1 MSYLKSYV
9 DSLNNSGLQQSV
21 LATSSA
27 VYANVLK
34 HFDCRVS
41 STGLLLG
48 NVQSGKTGQML
59 GIMSKLADEGYLLFV
74 LLTTDNVDLQ
84 RQTYNR
90 VSTSLPL
97 FNVLTE
103 RDEDKFRTLNQS
115 HPLVIVLKKNAR
127 VLKKWRDLLVASD
140 TFRGLPL
147 VIFDDEGDAASLNT
161 LVNRKRIS
169 SINKR
174 LTEIKDTAT
183 ATLYFEVTATP
194 QAIILQSLVSDW
206 KPAFTNYFKPG
217 TRYLGG
223 NFFYSDP
230 QSFCIRHTQE
240 DELSD
245 IMSEDDI
252 PCPRGLENSIYTF
265 LIVCAHKKMNGEHN
279 CNFMIHPSSRI
290 NVHRRFKDII
300 DAHLNLLQ
308 CSTDDSGFDETLKLM
323 WADLQKTKPDLEPYD
338 DIKEVVIQI
347 LNNEEL
353 MVIPLNSKSF
363 VCRDSSDPNALDLS
377 KGFNIVVGGNTL
389 GRGITFPHLQV
400 VYYCR
405 SSKKPQADTFWQ
417 HSRIFGYDRE
427 ADLVRIYIPE
437 SLYKLFAELNKAN
450 EIIVKQV
457 DAGID
462 TCQIIYPD
470 NIQPTRKNVLDLNY
484 LNILIG
490 GVNYFPNNPIQD
502 NAKIIDDILYLNDLS
517 DDPALITKDTLIEIL
532 QHCGSKDKEDFDSAR
547 FIANIKALGV
557 KRPMTKYKLIVRRD
571 RNISRGTGTLLS
583 PNDRLL
589 GDKYPQDVILTLYRV
604 NGSVDKGWNGQPL
617 WIPNIKFP
625 EGLCFYD
632 SLTKI

>member
-9 DSLNNSGLQQSV
+9 DSLDNCGLQQSV

-27 VYANVLK
+27 VYANVQK

-59 GIMSKLADEGYLLFV
+59 GIMSKLADEGYLLFI

-90 VSTSLPL
+90 VLKSLPL
-97 FNVLTE
+97 FNALTE
-103 RDEDKFRTLNQS
+103 RDEDKFRAMNQS
-115 HPLVIVLKKNAR
+115 QPLVIVLKKNAR

-161 LVNRKRIS
+161 LVNRKRVS

-174 LTEIKDTAT
+174 LAEIKDTAT
-183 ATLYFEVTATP
+183 ASLYFEVTATP
-194 QAIILQSLVSDW
+194 QAIILQSVVSDW

-217 TRYLGG
+217 TGYLGG

-240 DELSD
+240 DELSE

-265 LIVCAHKKMNGEHN
+265 LIVCAHKKLNGESN

-290 NVHRRFKDII
+290 NVHQRFKEIV

-308 CSTDDSGFDETLKLM
+308 RSTDDSGFDETLKLM
-323 WADLQKTKPDLEPYD
+323 WTDLQRTKPDLEPYE
-338 DIKEVVIQI
+338 DIKEAVIQL

-353 MVIPLNSKSF
+353 IVIPLNSKSF
-363 VCRDSSDPNALDLS
+363 VCRDSNDPNALDLG

-457 DAGID
+457 ESGID
-462 TCQIIYPD
+462 TCQIIYPN
-470 NIQPTRKNVLDLNY
+470 NIVPTRKNVLDLNY
-484 LNILIG
+484 LNVLSG
-490 GVNYFPNNPIQD
+490 GVNYFPNDPIL
-502 NAKIIDDILYLNDLS
+502 NNTKAIDDILFLNDLNG
-517 DDPALITKDTLIEIL
+517 DPAPITKETLIEIL
-532 QHCGSKDKEDFDSAR
+532 QHCGSEDKSDFDSAR
-547 FIANIKALGV
+547 FIANIQALDV
-557 KRPMTKYKLIVRRD
+557 RRPMTKYKLIVRRERD
-571 RNISRGTGTLLS
+571 ISRGTGTLLS

-589 GDKYPQDVILTLYRV
+589 GEKYPNDVVLTLYRV
-604 NGSVDKGWNGQPL
+604 NGSIEKGWNGQPL

-625 EGLCFYD
+625 EGVCFYD
-632 SLTKI
+632 SDSVI

>member
-1 MSYLKSYV
+1 MSYLESYV
-9 DSLNNSGLQQSV
+9 NGFNNSGLQQSV
-21 LATSSA
+21 LTTSNA
-27 VYANVLK
+27 VFANIQK

-41 STGLLLG
+41 TTGLLLG

-59 GIMSKLADEGYLLFV
+59 GIISKLADEGYHLFI

-90 VSTSLPL
+90 VLTSLPL

-103 RDEDKFRTLNQS
+103 KDEDKFRVLTQS
-115 HPLVIVLKKNAR
+115 QPLVIVLKKNAS
-127 VLKKWRDLLVASD
+127 VLKKWRDLLVASN
-140 TFRGLPL
+140 TFHGLPL

-161 LVNRKRIS
+161 LVNRKRTS

-174 LTEIKDTAT
+174 LAEIKSTAT
-183 ATLYFEVTATP
+183 SSLYLEVTATP
-194 QAIILQSLVSDW
+194 QAIILQSVVSDW

-217 TRYLGG
+217 EGYLGG

-230 QSFCIRHTQE
+230 RPFCIRLTKE

-252 PCPRGLENSIYTF
+252 PCPIGLENSIYTF
-265 LIVCAHKKMNGEHN
+265 LIVCAHKKLNGEYN

-290 NVHRRFKDII
+290 SVHQRFKDIV

-308 CSTDDSGFDETLKLM
+308 RSMDDPGFDETLRFI
-323 WADLQKTKPDLEPYD
+323 WTDLQRTKPDLEPYD
-338 DIKEVVIQI
+338 DIKEVVSQI
-347 LNNEEL
+347 LDNEEL

-363 VCRDSSDPNALDLS
+363 VCRDSSDPNALDLG
-377 KGFNIVVGGNTL
+377 KGYNIVVGGNTL

-437 SLYKLFAELNKAN
+437 SLYKLFAELNKSN

-457 DAGID
+457 EKGMD

-470 NIQPTRKNVLDLNY
+470 NIRPTRKNVLDLNY
-484 LNILIG
+484 LNVLLG
-490 GVNYFPNNPIQD
+490 GINYFPNNPIQD
-502 NAKIIDDILYLNDLS
+502 NAKVIDDILELNDLTE
-517 DDPALITKDTLIEIL
+517 DPAQITKETLIEIL
-532 QHCGSKDKEDFDSAR
+532 QHCGSEDKSDFDNAR
-547 FIANIKALGV
+547 FIANIKAIGV
-557 KRPMTKYKLIVRRD
+557 KRPLTKYKLIIRRNRD
-571 RNISRGTGTLLS
+571 ITKGTGTLLS
-583 PNDRLL
+583 PNDRQL
-589 GDKYPQDVILTLYRV
+589 GDKYQTDVILTLYKV
-604 NGSVDKGWNGQPL
+604 NGTIEKGWNGQPF

-625 EGLCFYD
+625 HGLCFYD
-632 SLTKI
+632 SDTYV